1 MKKKILFKNEVTGP
15 DGTKRFTR
23 EVVKY
28 FHEGDTVLLYGQLGS
43 GKTYITRDFVSL
55 LGSKAEVSSPSFS
68 LINQYDG
75 KPSIYH
81 VDLYRITELSDL
93 VNLGLEDI
101 LNSSSINF
109 IEWPEII
116 EDQITWSHYR
126 INIEIDSK
134 KSKWRKF
141 RLYKFYE

>member
-1 MKKKILFKNEVTGP
+1 MKKKMLFQNEVTDP
-15 DGTKRFTR
+15 EGTKKFTR

-28 FHEGDTVLLYGQLGS
+28 FHKGDTVLLYGQLGS
-43 GKTYITRDFVSL
+43 GKTYITKDFVSL
-55 LGSKAEVSSPSFS
+55 LGSKEEVSSPSFS
-68 LINQYDG
+68 LINQYNG
-75 KPSIYH
+75 EPSICH
-81 VDLYRITELSDL
+81 IDLYRITELTDL

-116 EDQITWSHYR
+116 EDQITWSHFR

-134 KSKWRKF
+134 KNEWRKF
-141 RLYKFYE
+141 CLYKFYE

>member
-1 MKKKILFKNEVTGP
+1 MKRKILFEKEVTDP
-15 DGTKRFTR
+15 DGTKLFTR
-23 EVVKY
+23 KVVKF
-28 FHEGDTVLLYGQLGS
+28 FHEGDTILLYGQLGS
-43 GKTYITRDFVSL
+43 GKTFITRDFVSL

-75 KPSIYH
+75 EPSIYH
-81 VDLYRITELSDL
+81 VDLYRITEITDL

-101 LNSSSINF
+101 LNSPSINF

-126 INIEIDSK
+126 INIGIDSK
-134 KSKWRKF
+134 KGKWRKF

>member
-1 MKKKILFKNEVTGP
+1 MKSKLLFENEVT
-15 DGTKRFTR
+15 DSNGTKRFTQ

-68 LINQYDG
+68 LINYYDG
-75 KPSIYH
+75 EPLIYH
-81 VDLYRITELSDL
+81 VDLYRLTDVTDL
-93 VNLGLEDI
+93 INLGLEDI
-101 LNSSSINF
+101 LNSPSINF

-116 EDQITWSHYR
+116 EDKITWSHFR
-126 INIEIDSK
+126 IKIEIDSK
-134 KSKWRKF
+134 KSEWRKF
-141 RLYKFYE
+141 RIYEFYE